1 MDACAEL
8 TENPDVSG
16 QGLVAA
22 TLSAATQE
30 QLSRNGCY

>member
-1 MDACAEL
+1 MNACAEL

-22 TLSAATQE
+22 SLELSM
-30 QLSRNGCY
+30 NGCY